1 MIRRTAALESFEA
14 QMVRDELDGLT
25 YLEAL
30 RRFTGLWMEARQVRP
45 DLGDDWEQDLCA
57 DLAVARAV
65 NGLSPA

>member
-1 MIRRTAALESFEA
+1 
-14 QMVRDELDGLT
+14 MVRDELDGLT